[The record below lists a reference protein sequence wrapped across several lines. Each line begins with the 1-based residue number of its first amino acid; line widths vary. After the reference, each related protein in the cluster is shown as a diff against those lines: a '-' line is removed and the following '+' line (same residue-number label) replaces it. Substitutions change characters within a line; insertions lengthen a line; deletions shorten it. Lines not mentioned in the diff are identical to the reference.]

1 MNSSPFF
8 SCFLVLIV
16 APVVGSWLGVLI
28 RRLPEGRPV
37 ALARS
42 ACESCG
48 HELQALELVPVA
60 SYLLLHGR
68 CRACGAP
75 IGLFHLWIEL
85 AAIAVASWAVLEPG
99 DEVPRL
105 LASCVLG
112 WMLLTAAWIDAE
124 HFVLPD
130 VITLPTLLIGLVATW
145 WLDPSAIADHAAAS
159 IIGYLAFRGI
169 GIAYRRWRG
178 RDGLGQGDAKL
189 FGGGWRVGGSRG
201 AAADRA
207 GERRLGNSVRHRAPA
222 ARSRANQSHGTAVWS
237 EPRARGVACL
247 AVRQMSKAYLRI
259 VTS

>member
-1 MNSSPFF
+1 MDSSPFF

-60 SYLLLHGR
+60 SYLLLRGR

-85 AAIAVASWAVLEPG
+85 AAIAVASWAVLEAG

-130 VITLPTLLIGLVATW
+130 VITLPTLLIGLGATW

-189 FGGGWRVGGSRG
+189 LAAGGAWVGLAALPLIVLVSAVLGIAYAIALRLRGRVLTRVTELPFGPSL
-201 AAADRA
+201 A
-207 GERRLGNSVRHRAPA
+207 L
-222 ARSRANQSHGTAVWS
+222 AVWLVWLYG
-237 EPRARGVACL
+237 R
-247 AVRQMSKAYLRI
+247 
-259 VTS
+259 